1 MTEKWRRCDTCRRV
15 KPVDDFTEAE
25 PTCRACLSLPVRSGP
40 RSTTRASSSGP
51 GAAQHDAEGSHR
63 RPGAEPGATTT
74 VSRVATI
81 APRDIKGRGDPEVR
95 ARRARLRAVER
106 LIERYPEDFAALLAE
121 ERGGELL

>member
-15 KPVDDFTEAE
+15 KPVEDFTAAE
-25 PTCRACLSLPVRSGP
+25 PTCQGCLSPPVRSGP
-40 RSTTRASSSGP
+40 RTTTRASSSGP
-51 GAAQHDAEGSHR
+51 RAAQQGDGSSR
-63 RPGAEPGATTT
+63 RPGAEPAATTT

-106 LIERYPEDFAALLAE
+106 LIERYPDDFAGLLAE
-121 ERGGELL
+121 ERGAERL